1 MRKIQWKMNSKIGS
15 LYLVASSKGLCGL
28 LWKKQKTPMA
38 KNLKDSQPEIKILAK
53 AVYQLEE
60 YFKGTRK
67 NFNLPSN
74 VEGTPFQKSVWKQLS
89 KIPYGKT
96 CSYQTIAQKIK
107 IKNNYAVRAVGSA
120 NGKNPLPIIIPCHR
134 VIAAD
139 GTIGGYAGGLKIKN
153 KLLNLEKMY
162 VANNSYVY

>member
-1 MRKIQWKMNSKIGS
+1 MNSKIGS

-89 KIPYGKT
+89 
-96 CSYQTIAQKIK
+96 TIAQK